1 MEKTKLAIIGGS
13 GFERPFRNTKQ
24 LRFET
29 SYGSVALSILK
40 LGDRDV
46 IGMTGVP
53 EAVLARELQMCYAF
67 ICYVSN
73 MAAGWQEKI
82 SQTEASQIFKVV
94 SPRLEQALIEAVKA
108 LPLARK
114 ARPCQSALGEARF

>member
-1 MEKTKLAIIGGS
+1 LEKTKLAIIGGS

-24 LRFET
+24 LRFKT
-29 SYGSVALSILK
+29 PYGIVALSILK
-40 LGDRDV
+40 LNDRDV

-53 EAVLARELQMCYAF
+53 EAVLARELQICYVS

-73 MAAGWQEKI
+73 MAAGLQEKI
-82 SQTEASQIFKVV
+82 SQTQASQIFKVV
-94 SPRLEQALIEAVKA
+94 SQRLEQALIEAVKA

-114 ARPCQSALGEARF
+114 ACSCQSVLGEARF